1 MTEVPLTTAEI
12 SEQVKRRQKP
22 VNQGYSLDA
31 YFAVADSTGVTVRA
45 PRPRPPSG
53 SELTAPE
60 TRPENLARP
69 APRLP
74 LTASPAARPS
84 TRAG

>member
-45 PRPRPPSG
+45 HRPRQPPR
-53 SELTAPE
+53 SELTAPAD
-60 TRPENLARP
+60 P
-69 APRLP
+69 PRIRLDP
-74 LTASPAARPS
+74 HRVSRSPRRPS
-84 TRAG
+84 NPRAG

>member
-12 SEQVKRRQKP
+12 SDQVKRRQKP

-45 PRPRPPSG
+45 PRPRQPPRY
-53 SELTAPE
+53 ELTAPA
-60 TRPENLARP
+60 TRPRSGST
-69 APRLP
+69 R
-74 LTASPAARPS
+74 TASPAHRVSRPS

>member
-12 SEQVKRRQKP
+12 GHQVKRRQKP

-45 PRPRPPSG
+45 PRPVSLPDPS
-53 SELTAPE
+53 
-60 TRPENLARP
+60 
-69 APRLP
+69 
-74 LTASPAARPS
+74 
-84 TRAG
+84 